1 MNSIKRVDN
10 ERQLYTRYRWVWDMI
25 SSPEEYE
32 SFSKYILLKIKEH
45 ETLKTSTLLHL
56 GCGSGCIDYTL
67 KNHYS
72 ITSVDLSEDMVKSAI
87 LKNPECEY
95 LVGDM
100 RTFNLNRKFDAIILP
115 DSTAYLLTETEIYS
129 IFKNAKNML
138 NKDGLL
144 LVMVEYDPEYFPQ
157 NRTTVE
163 KVRKDDIELTFIE
176 NNYAKDLKENSF
188 EATFIFL
195 IRKKGELDAVMDVH
209 RAGLFKK
216 EVWYNQMVKAGFKTE
231 LIEDEILG
239 EIAQK
244 GSFLLIG
251 KI

>member
-1 MNSIKRVDN
+1 
-10 ERQLYTRYRWVWDMI
+10 MI

-32 SFSKYILLKIKEH
+32 SFSNYILHKINEH
-45 ETLKTSTLLHL
+45 KTRKTSTLLHL
-56 GCGSGCIDYTL
+56 GCGSGCIDYNL

-72 ITSVDLSEDMVKSAI
+72 ITGVDLSKDMIKSAAK
-87 LKNPECEY
+87 KNPECEY

-100 RTFNLNRKFDAIILP
+100 RTVNLNRKFDAIILP
-115 DSTAYLLTETEIYS
+115 DSTAYLLTESEIYNL
-129 IFKNAKNML
+129 FKNAKNML

-144 LVMVEYDPEYFPQ
+144 MVMVEYDPEFFPQ

-176 NNYAKDLKENSF
+176 NNYAKDLRENSF

-195 IRKKGELDAVMDVH
+195 IRIKGELDVVMDVH

-216 EVWYNQMVKAGFKTE
+216 EIWHDQMVKAGFKTE
-231 LIEDEILG
+231 LIEDEMLE